1 MSSAAV
7 SSESTAPSAT
17 ARSAT
22 ARLNEHVNRLSG
34 LQVKLLAGFLV
45 LGLVGLAGVVW
56 SWAHPSSTTTTV
68 TTTTVHAPEG
78 ARGFAGDAPAE
89 SETTTTTDQ
98 SWTGWFSGHGA
109 RLGFGFVGGFLI
121 GFVFRAFLKIMT
133 LITLL
138 VVGGLAALSYFH
150 VLNID
155 FSAAHR
161 AWASNADWITT
172 EAGKLKDLLIAHL
185 PSTTSGTA
193 GVFFGLRRK

>member
-7 SSESTAPSAT
+7 SSESS

-56 SWAHPSSTTTTV
+56 SWAHPSSTTTV
-68 TTTTVHAPEG
+68 TTTTVHTPEG

-172 EAGKLKDLLIAHL
+172 EAGKLKDLFIAHL